1 MTQSEEILLL
11 REENLFLRSE
21 MERINKLLQEA
32 LDKLNKN
39 SNNSSKPP
47 SSDMVRTKSLR
58 GASNKKVG
66 GQFGHKGNNLPMSNY
81 IDETIIYRATNCT
94 GCGKDISGVGSQKFE
109 RRQVYDIPPLRL
121 KITEHKSEI
130 KCCPHCAFE
139 NSGKFP
145 VEVTQPTQYGNNLKQ
160 LGVYL
165 SQYQLLP
172 YRRSAQMLVDLTGH
186 RISEGS
192 LVNFAATCSQQL
204 SGFIDA
210 IKINLT
216 QSPLMHVD
224 ETGYYYNNNRNWL
237 HVAAT
242 ADSTYY
248 YPHEKR
254 GKEAMDAMGILPA
267 YAGGL
272 MHDYWKS
279 YLDYDCQH
287 YLCNVHHLRD
297 LTFCE
302 EQEKSVWAKQMK
314 VLLLDMK
321 QGVDDARALGLQHLT
336 ETRQNHYVQRYDALM
351 IQGNKEH
358 PMPEKQIGKRGAV
371 KKSKSK
377 NLVDRFVNHKEG
389 IIGFIKNF
397 TIPFGNNIAEQA
409 VRMMK
414 LKQKISG
421 CFRSKAGAT
430 VFATIRSYI
439 DTMRKNGYDIM
450 DAIALAI
457 SGYPI
462 IPFIPGYSP

>member
-1 MTQSEEILLL
+1 MKQSEEILIL
-11 REENLFLRSE
+11 REENLFLRTE
-21 MERINKLLQEA
+21 VERMKQLLQVA
-32 LDKLNKN
+32 LGKVNKN
-39 SNNSSKPP
+39 STNSSKPP

-58 GASNKKVG
+58 TVSGKKVG
-66 GQFGHKGNNLPMSNY
+66 GQPGHKGNNLLMSTY
-81 IDETIIYRATNCT
+81 IDESVIYRAANCT
-94 GCGKDISGVGSQKFE
+94 GCGKDISGVGTQNFE
-109 RRQVYDIPPLRL
+109 RRQVNDIPPLRL

-130 KCCPHCAFE
+130 KCCPHCAYQ
-139 NSGKFP
+139 NKGNFP
-145 VEVTQPTQYGNNLKQ
+145 AGVTQPTQYGNNIKQ

-172 YRRSAQMLVDLTGH
+172 YQRSAQMLADLTGH
-186 RISEGS
+186 HISEGS
-192 LVNFAATCSQQL
+192 LVNFNTACSQQL
-204 SGFIDA
+204 PGFIKA
-210 IKINLT
+210 LKINLT
-216 QSPLMHVD
+216 QSPLLHVD

-242 ADSTYY
+242 EDSTYY

-254 GKEAMDAMGILPA
+254 GKEAMDDMGILGI
-267 YAGGL
+267 YTGGL

-314 VLLLDMK
+314 ALLLAMK
-321 QGVDDARALGLQHLT
+321 QGVDEARALGLQSLT
-336 ETRQNHYVQRYDALM
+336 ETQHNQYMQRYDTLM
-351 IQGNKEH
+351 VQGNEEH

-377 NLVDRFVNHKEG
+377 NLLDRFVKHKEG
-389 IIGFIKNF
+389 IIQFVKDF

-409 VRMMK
+409 IRMMK

-421 CFRSKAGAT
+421 CFRSKDGAI

-439 DTMRKNGYDIM
+439 DTMRKNGYGIM
-450 DAIALAI
+450 DAITLAI
-457 SGYPI
+457 KRKPI
-462 IPFIPGYSP
+462 IPFLPAYSP